1 MSLPVIA
8 GFIFL
13 AMQTPR
19 SIEGL
24 VVSATTS
31 QPIAGAQVTGLKNV
45 ITATAGA
52 AGSMREGSIPGALPT
67 AITDTNG
74 HFLIEDVEPGTYSLR
89 ASADGYARLQVG
101 PDPRGQTGTS
111 TSVNFAV
118 GQPAKGIIFHLMPA
132 GTVSGRIIGPAGEP
146 VVIHR

>member
-24 VVSATTS
+24 VVSATTN
-31 QPIAGAQVTGLKNV
+31 QPIAGAQVTGFK
-45 ITATAGA
+45 TAIRATVGA
-52 AGSMREGSIPGALPT
+52 AGSIVREGSISGALST

-89 ASADGYARLQVG
+89 ASADGYARQQVG
-101 PDPRGQTGTS
+101 PDPR
-111 TSVNFAV
+111 
-118 GQPAKGIIFHLMPA
+118 
-132 GTVSGRIIGPAGEP
+132 
-146 VVIHR
+146 